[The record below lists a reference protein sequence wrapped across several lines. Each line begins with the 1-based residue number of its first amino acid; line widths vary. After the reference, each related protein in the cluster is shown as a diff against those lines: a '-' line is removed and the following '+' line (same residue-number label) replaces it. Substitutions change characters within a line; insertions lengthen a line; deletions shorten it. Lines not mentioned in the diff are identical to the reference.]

1 MNDDVTLYGTAS
13 RGYKSGGFATFGYDL
28 NGQDINDDGSAP
40 AGTTPL
46 EFDPEQVD
54 SYEIGAK
61 TRLLGNTLQANVSL
75 FRYDYTDLQLV
86 YFDQGSSQVANVGEA
101 RGQGLEL
108 DLRWVPNEHW
118 DVTVGLS
125 LLDTEITDAT
135 DIIEV
140 GACGDCDG
148 NSLPFAPEVSAS
160 TILTYRTPIASG
172 EGFFT
177 TEYVYRSKMYGGPD
191 NLPGRDR
198 RILGRVQLPP
208 RLPQRLDLARDTL
221 GRERLRRGL
230 LRARLGERGRRQPV
244 RLRPLQ
250 RAGVAVAP
258 ADGRHHL
265 RDGVGIGL
273 RTRAWR
279 PRRSRSACG
288 PARST
293 PRCP

>member
-1 MNDDVTLYGTAS
+1 M
-13 RGYKSGGFATFGYDL
+13 
-28 NGQDINDDGSAP
+28 
-40 AGTTPL
+40 
-46 EFDPEQVD
+46 D

-61 TRLLGNTLQANVSL
+61 TRLLGNTLQANASL

-86 YFDQGSSQVANVGEA
+86 FFDQGSSQVANVGEA

-118 DVTVGLS
+118 DAMVGLS

-177 TEYVYRSKMYGGPD
+177 TEFVYRSKMYGGPD
-191 NLPGRDR
+191 NIPDAT
-198 RILGRVQLPP
+198 V
-208 RLPQRLDLARDTL
+208 DSWN
-221 GRERLRRGL
+221 EFNF
-230 LRARLGERGRRQPV
+230 RLGYRSASTWYATLWVENAFDEVYFERGWENADADNLFGYGLFNELVWPS
-244 RLRPLQ
+244 RPMT
-250 RAGVAVAP
+250 
-258 ADGRHHL
+258 
-265 RDGVGIGL
+265 VGITFGME
-273 RTRAWR
+273 WE
-279 PRRSRSACG
+279 
-288 PARST
+288 
-293 PRCP
+293 